1 MANYATMKKDDLI
14 ALAKEQGVEADSGM
28 TKAEIIA
35 AIEGKSARTEE
46 TPSENVAVVAENPS
60 ENVELV
66 VDAPATPQNR
76 ELFEIVKEDPA
87 VAVLKAQNEM
97 LQKQMEELQKQLLA
111 LQRPQVIQVTADT
124 ERVHFLWQAEVADYN
139 LVTFGPGGMYG
150 SITGKTG
157 TFSVPKNELSRILD
171 DKNRRFL
178 ANRWLIIL
186 DGLDDEEK
194 ASLGVDYKEGEILG
208 RNAFMHLVDMPKE
221 EICEVYRQLCPS
233 HKEMVG
239 QRFYDAWQNG
249 NQSVTRE
256 KVIALRNITREQ
268 GLDIKAFQQIVQE
281 MNAADEEE

>member
-1 MANYATMKKDDLI
+1 MANYSTMKKDDLI
-14 ALAKEQGVEADSGM
+14 ALAKERGAEADSSM

-35 AIEGKSARTEE
+35 AIEGASARTEE
-46 TPSENVAVVAENPS
+46 TPSENVVDVAETRS
-60 ENVELV
+60 ENVETAK
-66 VDAPATPQNR
+66 VDPTV
-76 ELFEIVKEDPA
+76 ELLKE
-87 VAVLKAQNEM
+87 QNEM

-256 KVIALRNITREQ
+256 KVIALRNITRDE
-268 GLDIKAFQQIVQE
+268 GLDIKAFQQILQD
-281 MNAADEEE
+281 MNASEEE